1 MRAGS
6 ETAPRA
12 DASHRLSSRVLL
24 IQCLHQI
31 GILGGPAKTSQRP
44 MKAGIRPGRAGSLV
58 IELAARTAIVDG
70 ERVKMPPTEFTLL
83 SILAARPGKVV
94 SHRELLLET
103 FGDSA
108 HMAPQDLH
116 WWMWK
121 LRKLIGD
128 QSREEKIV
136 GNRRGVGYVLD
147 LPPGVVKIIDTV
159 AVPSTE
165 TLHHVIRL
173 DHSPTGSDEASSQA
187 PEAPPDISEESETL
201 AITEKKDPD
210 PARLR
215 IAPRKA
221 LIALLIA
228 TVSLGGSWLAGYR
241 LSQSAASAPDGLR
254 TESENLPHGETTEAP
269 NHDEPPAKP
278 DGGRK
283 GGKDSDGGTQGIP
296 GTTSGDSPT
305 TTAAPDGESPKPAEE
320 KPEKKPPPPQPDAQ
334 LFHLHNPDSG
344 DRYMTTSSSVANQKQ
359 ASGYVLSVE
368 GSLFTAKIPGTVA
381 ITLDDGSGYVYRNSG
396 AAPSGVS
403 VSELYRLVRDGDYFY
418 TRSASIA
425 NQAVAGGWSRT
436 VAGFVQ

>member
-1 MRAGS
+1 
-6 ETAPRA
+6 
-12 DASHRLSSRVLL
+12 
-24 IQCLHQI
+24 
-31 GILGGPAKTSQRP
+31 

-94 SHRELLLET
+94 SHKELLLET

-128 QSREEKIV
+128 QNREEKIV

-173 DHSPTGSDEASSQA
+173 DHSPTRPDETSSQA
-187 PEAPPDISEESETL
+187 PEPPPDISEESEEP
-201 AITEKKDPD
+201 AITEKKAPD

-215 IAPRKA
+215 IAPRRA

-228 TVSLGGSWLAGYR
+228 AVSLGGSWLAGYR
-241 LSQSAASAPDGLR
+241 LSQSAASAPDIPS
-254 TESENLPHGETTEAP
+254 TEETLPHGETTEAP
-269 NHDEPPAKP
+269 NHDGSPANP

-283 GGKDSDGGTQGIP
+283 DGKDSNGRTQGIP

-305 TTAAPDGESPKPAEE
+305 STTAPGGEGPKPAEE

-344 DRYMTTSSSVANQKQ
+344 DRYMTTSSGVANQKQ

-368 GSLFTAKIPGTVA
+368 GRLFTAKIPGTVA
-381 ITLDDGSGYVYRNSG
+381 ITLDDGSGYIYRNSG
-396 AAPSGVS
+396 AAPPGVS
-403 VSELYRLVRDGDYFY
+403 VSELYRLVKDGDFFY
-418 TRSASIA
+418 TRSASTA